1 MDKMNLAKLCVIL
14 SEDLKLINFE
24 CKDIERTG
32 DATPLNIQIN
42 KLIAFRQHLDYFTDC
57 SFFLVISKLKK
68 ILNDANIDE
77 VTLDNYK
84 PEESKCKYNQDVL
97 KAVRKELEET
107 RNTISSSIS
116 DLAFLQD
123 EIENIYNLVND
134 GCID

>member
-1 MDKMNLAKLCVIL
+1 MCLDKTPFSKYVNELVSCRDELDFITTHKLGITIDNIKKVI
-14 SEDLKLINFE
+14 E
-24 CKDIERTG
+24 
-32 DATPLNIQIN
+32 
-42 KLIAFRQHLDYFTDC
+42 
-57 SFFLVISKLKK
+57 
-68 ILNDANIDE
+68 DANIDE

-84 PEESKCKYNQDVL
+84 PEESTCKYNQDVL